1 MPGSC
6 RTCRF
11 RAMKVIHSNK
21 KLFCKVMQNCNLV
34 QEFNGLVSKRVNQK
48 IGPFY
53 FNKTASFFFV

>member
-1 MPGSC
+1 MPNS
-6 RTCRF
+6 RRIF
-11 RAMKVIHSNK
+11 FFQAMKVIHSNK

-53 FNKTASFFFV
+53 FNLTAAFFSV